1 MSDESYI
8 GVDPEY
14 KNHAYDTDA
23 PLPSE
28 DPAVAEREQVAA
40 EYIAEAAVEPPLPE
54 PPFVSAEPA
63 AEPEPEETPAEEPE
77 APAEVQIEAP
87 AEEPQIEQE
96 ATVEPQGDDEA
107 APEDQTPEGV

>member
-14 KNHAYDTDA
+14 RNHAYATDA

-28 DPAVAEREQVAA
+28 DPAVAEREQVAV
-40 EYIAEAAVEPPLPE
+40 EYIAEAAVQPPLPE
-54 PPFVSAEPA
+54 PPHVAVPA
-63 AEPEPEETPAEEPE
+63 DELEEQVEPEVPTEEPE
-77 APAEVQIEAP
+77 VP

-96 ATVEPQGDDEA
+96 AAVEPQGDDEA